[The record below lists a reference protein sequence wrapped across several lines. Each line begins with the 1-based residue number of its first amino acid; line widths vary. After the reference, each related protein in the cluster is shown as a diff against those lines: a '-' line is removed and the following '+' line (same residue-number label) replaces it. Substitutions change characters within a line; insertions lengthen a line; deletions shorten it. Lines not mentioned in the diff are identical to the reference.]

1 MNKKTILGLLTGAAI
16 VAATT
21 GSYAAW
27 DTLEKSATVSVTL
40 RNPVTISNA
49 LIQSVTES
57 GDLGAVPTYTTS
69 IKVKA
74 ENVPSDKNVEWTFTP
89 TVKSGEIDVTN
100 KVDVTVGNN
109 NTAAV
114 TSEEQSFPVTVT
126 PHEDATDLAG
136 TSLTVEI
143 NAKLGTATEANP
155 S

>member
-27 DTLEKSATVSVTL
+27 DTLEKSATVSVAL